1 MQIDIHKI
9 RLDGETQPREKIEEQ
24 QITDYAEDITKGDIF
39 PAVSVFFDGKDYWL
53 ADGFHRYHAH
63 KKLGLKTIECKVVN
77 GTKRDAW
84 IFSRGVNAN
93 HGLRRTFEERR
104 KVIISCLEDVELSA
118 KPASDREIGRI
129 CNVSHMT
136 VGRVRKAME
145 LNKKQD
151 LKAPTNKK
159 PNITPSAPVN
169 PEPETR
175 EDKMM
180 ELAAE
185 MGVIVEENAKL
196 KDQLAIKTM
205 DTDPEAKAQVETT
218 IDELRAQIK
227 DMEIQLR
234 SVIISRN
241 DFQNKYGEAVKQVT
255 YWKRRAEKA
264 EKKAA

>member
-1 MQIDIHKI
+1 
-9 RLDGETQPREKIEEQ
+9 
-24 QITDYAEDITKGDIF
+24 
-39 PAVSVFFDGKDYWL
+39 
-53 ADGFHRYHAH
+53 
-63 KKLGLKTIECKVVN
+63 
-77 GTKRDAW
+77 
-84 IFSRGVNAN
+84 
-93 HGLRRTFEERR
+93 
-104 KVIISCLEDVELSA
+104 
-118 KPASDREIGRI
+118 
-129 CNVSHMT
+129 
-136 VGRVRKAME
+136 ME

-241 DFQNKYGEAVKQVT
+241 DFQNKYGETVKQVA